1 LIWWIKIVILL
12 PLSIV
17 QGTVDRGFCM

>member
-17 QGTVDRGFCM
+17 PGTVDRGFCM

>member
-17 QGTVDRGFCM
+17 QGTVDRGFYM